1 MDRFDLDRSNALS
14 DGIFAIALTLLVLGI
29 DVPAG
34 REGHLWAALDDTLP
48 QVVGYVIAFGTAAQ
62 LWLGHHRLF
71 DDLEAVD
78 TRLMQLNL
86 VYLGL
91 VAFLPFP
98 SGLLGDYGR
107 EAASVV
113 VFAATVAAIVV
124 LGGAMRVH
132 ARRAGLFKADA
143 RHPEFDRVGALVP
156 AIFLASIPVAF
167 ISPAVALYSWLALAL
182 LPRVWARTR
191 R

>member
-1 MDRFDLDRSNALS
+1 VDRFDLDRSNALS

-29 DVPAG
+29 DVPTG
-34 REGHLWAALDDTLP
+34 QEGHLWAALDDTLP
-48 QVVGYVIAFGTAAQ
+48 QVLGYVISFGTAAR
-62 LWLGHHRLF
+62 LWLSHHRLF

-78 TRLMQLNL
+78 TRLIQLNL

-98 SGLLGDYGR
+98 SGLLGDYGD

-113 VFAATVAAIVV
+113 VFAVTVAAIVG
-124 LGGAMRVH
+124 LGAVMRAH
-132 ARRAGLFKADA
+132 ARTAGLFKADA
-143 RHPEFDRVGALVP
+143 RHPEFDRGGVLVP

-167 ISPAVALYSWLALAL
+167 ISPAVALYSWLVLPL
-182 LPRVWARTR
+182 VPRVWARMTR
-191 R
+191 

>member
-1 MDRFDLDRSNALS
+1 VDRFDLDRSNAIS

-29 DVPAG
+29 DVPKG
-34 REGHLWAALDDTLP
+34 QEGHLWEALDDTLP
-48 QVVGYVIAFGTAAQ
+48 QVLGYVISFGTAAR
-62 LWLGHHRLF
+62 LWLNHHRLF

-98 SGLLGDYGR
+98 SGLLGDYGD
-107 EAASVV
+107 EPASVV
-113 VFAATVAAIVV
+113 VFAVTVAAIVG
-124 LGGAMRVH
+124 LGAVMRAH
-132 ARRAGLFKADA
+132 ARTAGLFKADA
-143 RHPEFDRVGALVP
+143 RHPEFDRGGVLVP

-167 ISPAVALYSWLALAL
+167 VSPAVALYSWLALPL
-182 LPRVWARTR
+182 VPRVWARMTR
-191 R
+191 